1 MAAWDRASSNANA
14 SSPGMLHSRLEV
26 LRALTPH
33 IEAEEGDTWHP
44 ATKLAL
50 IVGSGG
56 LLWAGIIAVI
66 VFVFF

>member
-1 MAAWDRASSNANA
+1 MAAWDRASSNADT
-14 SSPGMLHSRLEV
+14 SSPGMLRSRLEV
-26 LRALTPH
+26 LRALASH
-33 IEAEEGDTWHP
+33 VEAEAGDTWHP

-66 VFVFF
+66 AFVFF